1 MPQLKKVVLAMGDRL
16 IYRDTFE
23 EALADLTGAPAPAAP
38 PASVSASA
46 PAPATNTK
54 TGPTLADQLRTLRE
68 QSEQLTRE
76 LQKLE
81 QEAGKK

>member
-1 MPQLKKVVLAMGDRL
+1 VVLAMGDRL
-16 IYRDTFE
+16 IYRDNFD
-23 EALADLTGAPAPAAP
+23 EALADLTGTPAPSAP
-38 PASVSASA
+38 PPAVSASA
-46 PAPATNTK
+46 PAPATNPK
-54 TGPTLADQLRTLRE
+54 TGPTLADQLRALRE